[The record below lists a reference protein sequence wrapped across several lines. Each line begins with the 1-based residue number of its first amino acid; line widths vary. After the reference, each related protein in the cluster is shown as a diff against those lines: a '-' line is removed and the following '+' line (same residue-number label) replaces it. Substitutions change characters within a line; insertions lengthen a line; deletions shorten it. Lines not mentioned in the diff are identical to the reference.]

1 MSERAPRLGDVV
13 DDYCPRCRL
22 LLNHDVAALLEARV
36 AKVTCRTCFNTH
48 DYRHAQEPAR
58 RKPAARRP
66 DKQTLMDQVLAGLGR
81 PPGAPPRRPARAGPG
96 RRAGAARPAPPRPP
110 RPRPR
115 PRARAGRPGHRRRPA
130 AQAARPVGRAR
141 AHPRTEE
148 ELNARRRRHPEEA

>member
-22 LLNHDVAALLEARV
+22 LLNHDVAALLEGQV

-66 DKQTLMDQVLAGLGR
+66 DKQALMEQVLAGLGQPEPLAEKDGVALAGEDLAGRLLSYLESEEPLLSCRHCLGSSGAREAHRQLPLRR
-81 PPGAPPRRPARAGPG
+81 PPAAAASPA
-96 RRAGAARPAPPRPP
+96 
-110 RPRPR
+110 
-115 PRARAGRPGHRRRPA
+115 
-130 AQAARPVGRAR
+130 V
-141 AHPRTEE
+141 
-148 ELNARRRRHPEEA
+148 